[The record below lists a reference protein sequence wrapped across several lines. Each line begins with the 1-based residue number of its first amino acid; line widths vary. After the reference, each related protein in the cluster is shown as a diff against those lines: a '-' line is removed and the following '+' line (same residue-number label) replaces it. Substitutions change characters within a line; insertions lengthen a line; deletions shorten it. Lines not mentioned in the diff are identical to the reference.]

1 MFDVNLL
8 YHVKRYNTECYVS
21 IALLPNLLRSRLLN
35 RDQLIQELFVLEF
48 AVRSVFALDLEL
60 IRTGLLPILGKQ
72 IFRLGI
78 ALCLRVL
85 SSLEAFPFRSRAQ

>member
-1 MFDVNLL
+1 MFVN
-8 YHVKRYNTECYVS
+8 
-21 IALLPNLLRSRLLN
+21 IALLPKLLRSRLLN
-35 RDQLIQELFVLEF
+35 RDQLIPELFGLEF
-48 AVRSVFALDLEL
+48 AELSIFVLDREL

-85 SSLEAFPFRSRAQ
+85 SSLEVFPFRSRAQ